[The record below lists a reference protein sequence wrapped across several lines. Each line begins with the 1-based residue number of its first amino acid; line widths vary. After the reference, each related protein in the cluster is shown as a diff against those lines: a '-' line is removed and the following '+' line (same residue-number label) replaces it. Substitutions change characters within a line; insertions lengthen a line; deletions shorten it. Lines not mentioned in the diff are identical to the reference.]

1 MNQLTDVQIAQE
13 LNITNPEV
21 AKSVVLNIRTTVESR
36 FANLLAELL
45 SEEQLDQVEAMQ
57 QNNQEFAEI
66 ETWVF
71 AQVPEAQEAYES
83 LLQDHLDELKNKAK
97 SILG

>member
-1 MNQLTDVQIAQE
+1 MNQLTDEQIAQE
-13 LNITNPEV
+13 LNITNPEI
-21 AKSVVLNIRTTVESR
+21 AQSVVQNVRTTVESR

-45 SEEQLDQVEAMQ
+45 SEEQLNQVEAMQ
-57 QNNQEFAEI
+57 QSDQDFQTI

-71 AQVPEAQEAYES
+71 QQVPDAQEAYES

-97 SILG
+97 DILG